1 MVRIALVP
9 LAALLLLP
17 LATAKPARADD
28 VDMALVLVTDVSRS
42 IDDSEFKLEKDG
54 YANAFTSQK
63 VLEAI
68 QAARPERSP
77 SPMWNSPAV
86 SRCAP
91 CWIGRSSATRPRPRR
106 SSAG

>member
-1 MVRIALVP
+1 MLSDRLGFVGRAAAAVRRRR
-9 LAALLLLP
+9 AAQ
-17 LATAKPARADD
+17 ADD
-28 VDMALVLVTDVSRS
+28 VDVALVLVTDVSRS

-54 YANAFTSQK
+54 YTSAFTSQK

-68 QAARPERSP
+68 QRRTRPARSP

-91 CWIGRSSATRPRPRR
+91 CWIGR
-106 SSAG
+106 